1 MLHTYIL
8 HTVKGFIKTLFNEYA
23 MCFDRTHPLHFLPT
37 LLLFLASSPN
47 RVTSIPTFYIHS
59 GYYVSVENVRST
71 NERKH
76 EVFLNLARTWEGCS
90 LVVYCVPV
98 TLLMPGSR
106 HPSTNSPPSKA

>member
-8 HTVKGFIKTLFNEYA
+8 HTVKGFIKTLFNEYT
-23 MCFDRTHPLHFLPT
+23 MCFDHTHPLHFLPT
-37 LLLFLASSPN
+37 LLLFLVSSPN

-76 EVFLNLARTWEGCS
+76 EVFLNLARTWVKGRLQLS
-90 LVVYCVPV
+90 G
-98 TLLMPGSR
+98 LLC
-106 HPSTNSPPSKA
+106 PSYPSDARLSTP